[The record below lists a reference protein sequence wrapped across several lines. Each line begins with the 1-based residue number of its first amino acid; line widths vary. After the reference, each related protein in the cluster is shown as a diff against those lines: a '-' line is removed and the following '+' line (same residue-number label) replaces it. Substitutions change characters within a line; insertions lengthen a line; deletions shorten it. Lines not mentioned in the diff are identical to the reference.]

1 MEQVNVEQIMQEI
14 RKNIEESGAD
24 LDIMPFE
31 EVPFPEDLKDR
42 SENKD
47 NLSINQIITRLQSE
61 SQIQFYY
68 DMPKSVKSLI
78 KKVIRK
84 SVHFV
89 FFPIMESQNRFNA
102 DVVQS
107 IRLLGDTE
115 EKNYKQ
121 LMRKV
126 KKLESEN
133 RKLKR
138 IIDRIKENKDN

>member
-42 SENKD
+42 SENTD

-138 IIDRIKENKDN
+138 AIDRIKEN